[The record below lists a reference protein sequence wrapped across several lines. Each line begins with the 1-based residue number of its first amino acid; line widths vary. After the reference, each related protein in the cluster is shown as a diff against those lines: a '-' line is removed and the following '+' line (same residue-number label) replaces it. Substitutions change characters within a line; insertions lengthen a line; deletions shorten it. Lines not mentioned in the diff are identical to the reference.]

1 MAQFRSVQASAE
13 ADSVC
18 LEFELQAAKGASSG
32 LAWRWLDPDTGLF
45 LDEGVSEFNGNADA
59 RTRVS
64 IPIPHAPG
72 PYRLEVASGGDHSR
86 FITLNAV
93 VSVNG
98 AGPRVDLSEPR
109 VETTGSRRRRRLLE
123 AIPKAF
129 AYPVR
134 SLWQNRALMRSMVAR
149 DIASRYQGSFF
160 GALWTVLN
168 PLLLMA
174 TYFFVF
180 GVVLRSRWSGDA
192 SQSGY
197 VLYFLA
203 GMLPWLAFS
212 EAAGRAPNVV
222 LEHRTFVSKLV
233 FPIDTLPANL
243 VVAGLVTEL
252 FGLAIFL
259 TGLLIARGS
268 VPITALWLPVILIP
282 QILLTMGVA
291 WILAAIGVF
300 MRDLGQVIGFLLT
313 LGFFLTPICYPE
325 ASLPEA
331 AMRLMQFN
339 PIYILVHGY
348 RMMLLEGQAPLIA
361 QVGWLWV
368 GSGLLAIGGYGWFHR
383 LQKSFA
389 DVI

>member
-1 MAQFRSVQASAE
+1 MAQFRSVRASAE
-13 ADSVC
+13 PDSVC
-18 LEFELQAAKGASSG
+18 LEFDLQAANGASNA
-32 LAWRWLDPDTGLF
+32 LAWKWLDPDTGLL
-45 LDEGVSEFNGNADA
+45 LDEGTSERSANGGA
-59 RTRVS
+59 RSRVS
-64 IPIPHAPG
+64 IPLPQAPG
-72 PYRLEVASGGDHSR
+72 PYRLEAAPGADRSR

-98 AGPRVDLSEPR
+98 AEPRIEISEPR
-109 VETTGSRRRRRLLE
+109 VETTGSRQRRRLLE

-129 AYPVR
+129 VYPVR

-180 GVVLRSRWSGDA
+180 GIVLRSRWSGDA

-243 VVAGLVTEL
+243 VIAGLVTEL

-268 VPITALWLPVILIP
+268 VPATALWLPVILVP
-282 QILLTMGVA
+282 QILLTLGVA

-331 AMRLMQFN
+331 AMGLMQFN
-339 PIYILVHGY
+339 PIYILVNGY
-348 RMMLLEGQAPLIA
+348 RMMLLESQAPLTV
-361 QVGWLWV
+361 QVGWLWL
-368 GSGLLAIGGYGWFHR
+368 GSGMLAIGGYGWFHR
-383 LQKSFA
+383 LRKSFA

>member
-13 ADSVC
+13 ADSVR
-18 LEFELQAAKGASSG
+18 LEFELRSANGASDE
-32 LAWRWLDPDTGLF
+32 LAWKWLDPDTGLF
-45 LDEGVSEFNGNADA
+45 LDEGVWERGANEGD
-59 RTRVS
+59 RVRVS
-64 IPIPHAPG
+64 IPLPQAPG
-72 PYRLEVASGGDHSR
+72 PYRLEVAPAADRSR
-86 FITLNAV
+86 FIMLDAAV
-93 VSVNG
+93 TANGTGPSVE
-98 AGPRVDLSEPR
+98 LSQPR
-109 VETTGSRRRRRLLE
+109 VETSGSLRRRRLLE

-129 AYPVR
+129 FYPVR

-233 FPIDTLPANL
+233 FPIETLPANL
-243 VVAGLVTEL
+243 VIAGLITEL

-259 TGLLIARGS
+259 TGLLLARGA
-268 VPITALWLPVILIP
+268 VPVAVLWLPVILIP
-282 QILLTMGVA
+282 QILLTLGVA

-300 MRDLGQVIGFLLT
+300 MRDLGQVIGLLLT

-325 ASLPEA
+325 TSLPEA

-339 PIYILVHGY
+339 PIYILVNGY
-348 RMMLLEGQAPLIA
+348 RMMLLESQAPLTV
-361 QVGWLWV
+361 QVGWLWL

-383 LQKSFA
+383 LRKSFA